1 MKKRLTEDEKILK
14 GIEKNFIRT
23 RELNNKRAK
32 ELKRK
37 QIISAVLG
45 SAATI
50 GFFFGIG
57 FFLAIVEHMSF

>member
-14 GIEKNFIRT
+14 GIEENFIRT
-23 RELNNKRAK
+23 RERNIRREK

-37 QIISAVLG
+37 QIISALLG

-50 GFFFGIG
+50 GFFFAIG
-57 FFLAIVEHMSF
+57 FFLAIVEHMNF